1 MYIKLKVKE
10 MFKSVVPITLK
21 DHKDISVKPI
31 NGFSF
36 AKEVNLASIMAHEF
50 SRASSIYPIVFI
62 EDADNFKPV
71 VLFGLEQGEN
81 LFIDKENKWKS
92 SYIPAIIR
100 RFPFALAKI
109 GDGTQYTVCIDKDS
123 EYVNS
128 KGEGEA
134 LFNED
139 GTPSE
144 SIERVKK
151 YLAELQQMD
160 LFTAEFAAYAKEKN
174 LFTPLN
180 MKVRVQKEMKNISG
194 AYVINEERLNSLS
207 DETFL
212 EMHKKRYLSI
222 IYAHLNSLAQIE
234 RLLSFKDES
243 LNAVAKVEDRFE
255 EPELEEDT
263 KKVTKK

>member
-1 MYIKLKVKE
+1 
-10 MFKSVVPITLK
+10 MFKKVVPITIK
-21 DHKDISVKPI
+21 DHKEVSVKPI

-36 AKEVNLASIMAHEF
+36 AKEVNLASVMAHEF

-62 EDADNFKPV
+62 EDGDNFKPV

-81 LFIDKENKWKS
+81 LFVDSDNKWRS

-109 GDGTQYTVCIDKDS
+109 GDGSKYTVCIDQES

-128 KGEGEA
+128 ANEGER

-160 LFTAEFAAYAKEKN
+160 LFTSEFANYCQEKN

-180 MKVRVQKEMKNISG
+180 MKVRVKTEMKNISG

-212 EMHKKRYLSI
+212 SMHKKRYLSI

-243 LNAVAKVEDRFE
+243 LSAIKEIEDRFDE
-255 EPELEEDT
+255 TELEKPEKKIT
-263 KKVTKK
+263 KK

>member
-1 MYIKLKVKE
+1 MYKT
-10 MFKSVVPITLK
+10 VVPITVK
-21 DHKDISVKPI
+21 DHQNLSVKPI

-50 SRASSIYPIVFI
+50 SRAASIYPIVFI
-62 EDADNFKPV
+62 EDGDDFKPV
-71 VLFGLEQGEN
+71 VLLGLEQGEN
-81 LFIDKENKWKS
+81 LFVDSDNKWKS

-109 GDGTQYTVCIDKDS
+109 GDGSQYTVCIDKDS

-128 KGEGEA
+128 DDEGEK

-151 YLAELQQMD
+151 YLSELQQMD
-160 LFTAEFAAYAKEKN
+160 LFTAEFAKYAQEKN

-180 MKVRVQKEMKNISG
+180 MKVKLQAEIKNISG

-207 DETFL
+207 DEAFL

-222 IYAHLNSLAQIE
+222 IYSHLNSLSQIE
-234 RLLSFKDES
+234 RLLGFKDEALS
-243 LNAVAKVEDRFE
+243 VTEKVEDRFE
-255 EPELEEDT
+255 ELET
-263 KKVTKK
+263 KK